1 MEKRRHHRLRSILF
15 PGHAFFVLIY
25 LHFSAAGIDETSTAP
40 GFFIVRNTIN
50 VNDLSFESMTNTIK
64 IKWTVDTSGASGA
77 LLDVGVF
84 CNTGGYPLFVMGA
97 PDTVKLNTNLE
108 DSIDLKL
115 GDRLLFDTTYY
126 ISLLLRNRGGG
137 WSIFA
142 DSARGIL
149 QIPPFTSQAVRYGA
163 GFPTAYANNKTIK
176 ISIDP
181 ATFPKEEIDDNRIV
195 RWKPPASPSGFIP
208 VSAGFEFFSKYQST
222 PLSIGVKYNTL
233 PYGYS
238 HAHVRIYRF
247 KNGEWFLDRRPFLCD
262 SSQRYVSVLTGDI
275 SYPFIAMID
284 TQPPGVSVFS
294 HPENAVMNGKAVAD
308 TFMITDNISNVRW
321 RFSYAKAGDSFDAAS
336 GDSGMLENT
345 FGNIVT
351 VIQGSFVSAAQGV
364 RAVLVTS
371 DGVNDV
377 IRNVSRKVIRNIGGS
392 DVVSLDTMKWIP
404 LSVTANLDNPQVRCA
419 LKIFNSDGQWKYDN
433 TKFRLFR
440 WVAESGR
447 AGGKAHYIEYAD
459 SCDSLFSFIPG
470 RLFWIKTRQSVV
482 IDFGNGITPELT
494 KPSVVTL
501 HARSW
506 TDFALPFN
514 FNIKVGDILDST
526 KAYGQAIEGLRFCV
540 WSCDSTK
547 HYLCK
552 EFYTPQLGVI
562 GLKDLSKIMTAKQND
577 GRGAG
582 YCVFNNSDADV
593 NLSIPPLPAAM
604 SKYKGA
610 IPKETAF
617 DVNPTIKITSR
628 TLSGIVLNDIYCVCK
643 HGNAG
648 NRYFPAAPSL
658 GGGVNVRVCDE
669 SMRQYGHVIAGMGEA
684 PAEGVACNLAFNNN
698 SNNAEVIQVNVSGL
712 GHLRSELYNPVN
724 GTFFSAA
731 QGMSDGWSI
740 DAAAGTTVY
749 YQLLAGEDAFIKK
762 AEFEKKPSMAALVGV
777 YPDLAKQS
785 VRIRFS
791 LQMGQVSVRVA
802 IFDLTGRKLWDASHH
817 SREGINEIEWNG
829 ISLGKRP
836 AASGAYILRM
846 LVYDVKGDLSA
857 VFEKKLTLLL

>member
-1 MEKRRHHRLRSILF
+1 MKNKILIGPFRQIITMDDMPLKGPLPDKQLQIIESAGILVEGEKIIAMDSYSKLKEYTIRGSYEMMQLKGDFVAMPGMIDPHTHICYAGSRSKDYASRLAGVS
-15 PGHAFFVLIY
+15 Y
-25 LHFSAAGIDETSTAP
+25 LEIAAGGGGIWSTVTSTRRAS
-40 GFFIVRNTIN
+40 
-50 VNDLSFESMTNTIK
+50 D
-64 IKWTVDTSGASGA
+64 DT
-77 LLDVGVF
+77 L
-84 CNTGGYPLFVMGA
+84 
-97 PDTVKLNTNLE
+97 
-108 DSIDLKL
+108 
-115 GDRLLFDTTYY
+115 
-126 ISLLLRNRGGG
+126 
-137 WSIFA
+137 
-142 DSARGIL
+142 
-149 QIPPFTSQAVRYGA
+149 
-163 GFPTAYANNKTIK
+163 
-176 ISIDP
+176 
-181 ATFPKEEIDDNRIV
+181 
-195 RWKPPASPSGFIP
+195 
-208 VSAGFEFFSKYQST
+208 
-222 PLSIGVKYNTL
+222 
-233 PYGYS
+233 
-238 HAHVRIYRF
+238 
-247 KNGEWFLDRRPFLCD
+247 
-262 SSQRYVSVLTGDI
+262 
-275 SYPFIAMID
+275 
-284 TQPPGVSVFS
+284 
-294 HPENAVMNGKAVAD
+294 
-308 TFMITDNISNVRW
+308 
-321 RFSYAKAGDSFDAAS
+321 
-336 GDSGMLENT
+336 
-345 FGNIVT
+345 
-351 VIQGSFVSAAQGV
+351 
-364 RAVLVTS
+364 
-371 DGVNDV
+371 
-377 IRNVSRKVIRNIGGS
+377 
-392 DVVSLDTMKWIP
+392 
-404 LSVTANLDNPQVRCA
+404 
-419 LKIFNSDGQWKYDN
+419 YDN

-540 WSCDSTK
+540 WSRDSTK

-552 EFYTPQLGVI
+552 EFYAPQLGVV